1 MQNSSD
7 SGTAEAG
14 STVSLF
20 IDGADTGVTVQADQT
35 GAYTI
40 APTSDLTEGIH
51 TFTISA
57 TDAAGNTSSNSV
69 DIDVDTLIEP
79 PVITTSGSNSIDTK
93 LQRSEGTAEA
103 GSTVSLFIDGAD
115 TGVTVQ
121 ADETGAYTIAPTS
134 DLTEGIHTF
143 TISATDAAGNTSS
156 NSVDIDVDT
165 LIEPP
170 VITTSGSISS
180 KTPAIEGTAEAGST
194 VSLFIDGADTGV
206 KVQADETGAYTI
218 APTSDLTEGIHTF
231 TISATDAAGNTSS
244 NSVDIDVDTTA
255 PAQPVITTESLI
267 TNNNRPVLV
276 GTAEPGS
283 VVNFLVGGQDIGFS
297 STAST
302 DGVFIFDF
310 NTQDEVVPDGDYL
323 ITVTA
328 TDEAGNTSVPSAG
341 VSITIDTAAPNAPSS
356 VEISASITND
366 ATTLSITGT
375 ADTGSSVEL
384 LNGSTII
391 GTAQTDVTSG
401 EFTIIPST
409 ALDEGDYNLTVKARD
424 AAGNISSPSDLIPLS
439 IVFDITPPAAPV
451 ITTTTALTNDN
462 TPIIEGTAEA
472 GSTVELFN
480 GSDSLGTVTAADNG
494 TFSITSSELP
504 DEIIH

>member
-1 MQNSSD
+1 AGNTSSNSVDIDVDTLIEPPVITTSGSISSKTPAI

-35 GAYTI
+35 
-40 APTSDLTEGIH
+40 
-51 TFTISA
+51 
-57 TDAAGNTSSNSV
+57 
-69 DIDVDTLIEP
+69 
-79 PVITTSGSNSIDTK
+79 
-93 LQRSEGTAEA
+93 
-103 GSTVSLFIDGAD
+103 
-115 TGVTVQ
+115 
-121 ADETGAYTIAPTS
+121 TGAYTVVPTS

-180 KTPAIEGTAEAGST
+180 KTPAISGTAEAGST

-206 KVQADETGAYTI
+206 TVQADETGAYTVV
-218 APTSDLTEGIHTF
+218 PTSDLTEGIHTF

-267 TNNNRPVLV
+267 TNNNRPVLE

-310 NTQDEVVPDGDYL
+310 NSQDEVVPDGDYL

-356 VEISASITND
+356 VEISASTTND

-462 TPIIEGTAEA
+462 TPTIEGTAEA

-480 GSDSLGTVTAADNG
+480 GSDSLGTVIAADNG
-494 TFSITSSELP
+494 TFSITSSELTDANYALTVTAT
-504 DEIIH
+504 DEAGNISDPSTGLSITIDTTAPAAPVITTTTA